1 MSACR
6 PLEDILEEVR
16 NRGFDETDVDAID
29 EIGKL
34 LENVEIEK
42 MPIETYRDIAE
53 LADAREYVK
62 PKDSINRTLLDLS

>member
-1 MSACR
+1 MSTCR
-6 PLEDILEEVR
+6 SLEDILEEVR

-42 MPIETYRDIAE
+42 MPIETY
-53 LADAREYVK
+53 
-62 PKDSINRTLLDLS
+62 SIYISFIKTSISYLF